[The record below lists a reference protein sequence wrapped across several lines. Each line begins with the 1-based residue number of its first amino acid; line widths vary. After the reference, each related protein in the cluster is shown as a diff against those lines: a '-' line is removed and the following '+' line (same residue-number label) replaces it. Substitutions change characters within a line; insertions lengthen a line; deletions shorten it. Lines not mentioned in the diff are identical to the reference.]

1 MCDQE
6 PKIGELY
13 SVHNLAILLLEV
25 YPKEINMD
33 MYIAIKMFLHTFKK
47 KPSEILNRIYMSDSG
62 MSYIH
67 YGFSV
72 QWDHK

>member
-1 MCDQE
+1 MTVYNAVCDQE

-33 MYIAIKMFLHTFKK
+33 MYIAVKMFLHTFKK
-47 KPSEILNRIYMSDSG
+47 NPVKY
-62 MSYIH
+62 
-67 YGFSV
+67 
-72 QWDHK
+72 